1 MRKHAWKKLL
11 NCVLSL
17 SRVPHDSCCG
27 RMPLPQLPL
36 ALQGGHWQHYSRHS
50 SKVTLAI
57 AGRLQD
63 WEGHLFFFFFP
74 HECEYFSSLKM
85 KGRILE
91 KRNCIRK
98 VTVMPKEAFALML
111 PTERERFATRKLRR
125 SLECPLKSAFVT
137 AVTVFL
143 LPMWSET
150 FFLLKTRQTQ
160 K

>member
-1 MRKHAWKKLL
+1 MMGLPAVEECLFPSCHLPCKGDT
-11 NCVLSL
+11 
-17 SRVPHDSCCG
+17 DSIILDIAV
-27 RMPLPQLPL
+27 RSPWP
-36 ALQGGHWQHYSRHS
+36 LQGGCRTE
-50 SKVTLAI
+50 KDI
-57 AGRLQD
+57 F
-63 WEGHLFFFFFP
+63 FFFFFP

-111 PTERERFATRKLRR
+111 PTERERFATGKLRR

-143 LPMWSET
+143 LPM
-150 FFLLKTRQTQ
+150 
-160 K
+160 